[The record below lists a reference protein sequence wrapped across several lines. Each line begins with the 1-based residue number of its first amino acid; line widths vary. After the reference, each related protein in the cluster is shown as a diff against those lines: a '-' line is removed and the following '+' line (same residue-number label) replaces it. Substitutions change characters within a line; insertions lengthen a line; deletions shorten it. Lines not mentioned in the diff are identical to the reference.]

1 MQKRKTSDLVQMA
14 MFVAIIILLAFTPI
28 GYIPLGVT
36 RATIIHV
43 PAIIGS
49 IMLGPFAGAFL
60 GAVFGI
66 TSLISNTINPTVTS
80 FVFSPFITIGG
91 ASGNFMSLV
100 ICMVPRI
107 LVGVV
112 PYYVYHGLKKVIKND
127 AVDLTIAGVAGS
139 MTNTILVMG
148 GIYVFFGQAYAAA
161 REIDFSALFGVIMG
175 VIGINGVPEAIL
187 AGILTMAVCKV
198 LLRYVKPATQ
208 TADALPETA
217 EQKPENTQ
225 PETSAPKENGDT
237 TEGKQDDVKPEESEQ
252 KEDREKTE
260 EKQDSAKDAD

>member
-14 MFVAIIILLAFTPI
+14 MFMAIIILLAFTPI

-43 PAIIGS
+43 PVIIGS

-60 GAVFGI
+60 GTVFGI

-112 PYYVYHGLKKVIKND
+112 PYYAYHGLKKVIKND

-208 TADALPETA
+208 TAG
-217 EQKPENTQ
+217 QKLENTQ
-225 PETSAPKENGDT
+225 ADASESKEDGVAL
-237 TEGKQDDVKPEESEQ
+237 EEKQDGVKPEESEQ

-260 EKQDSAKDAD
+260 EKQDTAKDAD

>member
-1 MQKRKTSDLVQMA
+1 MQKRKTSELVQLA
-14 MFVAIIILLAFTPI
+14 MFMAIIILLAFTPI

-43 PAIIGS
+43 PVIIGS
-49 IMLGPFAGAFL
+49 IVLGPLAGAFL

-91 ASGNFMSLV
+91 ASGNFLSLV

-112 PYYVYHGLKKVIKND
+112 PYYVYQGLKKVIKND
-127 AVDLTIAGVAGS
+127 AVDLTIAGIAGS

-148 GIYVFFGQAYAAA
+148 GIYVFFGAAYAAA
-161 REIDFSALFGVIMG
+161 REIDLTALFGVIMG
-175 VIGINGVPEAIL
+175 VIGVNGVPEAIL
-187 AGILTMAVCKV
+187 AGILAMAVCKV
-198 LLRYVKPATQ
+198 LLRYVKP
-208 TADALPETA
+208 
-217 EQKPENTQ
+217 
-225 PETSAPKENGDT
+225 
-237 TEGKQDDVKPEESEQ
+237 
-252 KEDREKTE
+252 KTE
-260 EKQDSAKDAD
+260 EEAVVSQSAVQQTAEVPEEAAEQPAK